1 MMINHNLLLYSLFED
16 AFKVNFKGKEYT
28 ANYGEADL
36 FELWKLLQSKKQK
49 YPVIWLQTGY
59 SVIHD
64 VKGQKTKLKG
74 MRFFFITLG
83 SEHAFYKDRFKST
96 FKEVLLPLLGS
107 FLDKIR
113 KTNGVSF
120 EEDNYSFVSLPFN
133 DISELASRERDY
145 GNKRGSQTTTT
156 PDIWDAIVLDISL
169 NIDNECV
176 NVKPFKI

>member
-16 AFKVNFKGKEYT
+16 AFKVSFKGKEYT

-59 SVIHD
+59 SVVHD

-96 FKEVLLPLLGS
+96 
-107 FLDKIR
+107 
-113 KTNGVSF
+113 F